1 MPTQLSHLK
10 QVLILNGKR
19 VSGLADE
26 DPPIEFPQIQLLED
40 TWGKDGT
47 LYTVA
52 TEILGGEV
60 TIKLLPTSPD
70 VKRFLRWFAQIQN
83 RRRIRFE
90 GSYGDSELNYSTLM
104 QGGEMKEC
112 PPTIVP
118 GQSFEA
124 MFVFEKL
131 IPQYD
136 SARFDPVAHAAA

>member
-10 QVLILNGKR
+10 QVLILNGTR
-19 VSGLADE
+19 VSGLADAS
-26 DPPIEFPQIQLLED
+26 PPIDFPTIELLED

-52 TEILGGEV
+52 TERLGGEV

-83 RRRIRFE
+83 GQRIRFE
-90 GSYGDSELNYSTLM
+90 GSYGDPELNFSTLM
-104 QGGEMKEC
+104 QGGEMKSC
-112 PPTIVP
+112 PPTIIP
-118 GQSFEA
+118 GVDFEV

-131 IPQYD
+131 TPQYD
-136 SARFDPVAHAAA
+136 SARFEPVAHASA